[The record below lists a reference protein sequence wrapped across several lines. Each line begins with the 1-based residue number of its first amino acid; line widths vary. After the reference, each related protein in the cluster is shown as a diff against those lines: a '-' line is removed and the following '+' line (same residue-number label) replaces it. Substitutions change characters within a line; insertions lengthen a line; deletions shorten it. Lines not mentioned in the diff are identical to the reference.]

1 MTNTSNNKL
10 TNVIVIRTVLIVL
23 LVFYHA
29 FAIYSGAWAPL
40 QGFPEI
46 KAYWWLDKLSYAFML
61 ELFVFISGFV
71 FGYQVRLKGERK
83 LQAKSLFWGKF
94 KRLIIPS
101 IIFSLLYIL
110 LLGNI
115 KQPVQNIL
123 YELLN
128 GVGHMWFLPMLF
140 WCFVG
145 VWVIEKLHL
154 KPRLVIPLLVLAS
167 IGFFLPMPLRM
178 GLAMYYMLF
187 FYAGY
192 IIQKNDISLDWL
204 YTKHCAIITTIAF
217 IILFPILTVM
227 KEKIGATL
235 IGGGVIIN

>member
-1 MTNTSNNKL
+1 MKTKTNILSD
-10 TNVIVIRTVLIVL
+10 VVVIRNILIVL

-40 QGFPEI
+40 KGFSEI
-46 KAYWWLDKLSYAFML
+46 KTYWWLDKLSYAFML

-71 FGYQVRLKGERK
+71 FGYQVRLKGESK

-140 WCFVG
+140 WCFVW
-145 VWVIEKLHL
+145 VWIIEKLHL

-167 IGFFLPMPLRM
+167 IGSFLPMPLRM
-178 GLAMYYMLF
+178 GLAMYYMPF

-235 IGGGVIIN
+235 IGGVIIN